1 MTISNNVNGTSNNCL
16 FFCRYKY
23 FSGIN
28 DRFFSTFLF
37 EFNIGFAFGSQ
48 LALFALGSIGKD
60 EMLTGVVFKSEER
73 NPSLF
78 YPMYFG
84 TILTIGSI
92 SSLTTAV
99 QKWKGWAKESKRAR
113 QINIMI
119 NQGQG
124 SNPKHLNNVKYNNP
138 VLGSSVASVV
148 LILFVGL
155 AILHIILTN
164 SKEDQFWFYCSASFL
179 FKTIVPALVT
189 ANRKDFRS
197 FIWRSI
203 NNTN

>member
-1 MTISNNVNGTSNNCL
+1 MAFWHLLMLISFS
-16 FFCRYKY
+16 CRYKY

-37 EFNIGFAFGSQ
+37 EFNIGFAFGSH

-60 EMLTGVVFKSEER
+60 EVLTGVIFKSEGR

-78 YPMYFG
+78 YPLFFG

-92 SSLTTAV
+92 SSLTTAA

-124 SNPKHLNNVKYNNP
+124 SKRRNPKQLNNVKYNNP
-138 VLGSSVASVV
+138 VLGSLVASVV

-155 AILHIILTN
+155 AILHMILTN

-189 ANRKDFRS
+189 ADRKDFRS

>member
-1 MTISNNVNGTSNNCL
+1 MWWLLASINVT

-28 DRFFSTFLF
+28 ERFFSTFLF
-37 EFNIGFAFGSQ
+37 EFNIGFAFGSH

-60 EMLTGVVFKSEER
+60 EVLTGVVFKNEER

-78 YPMYFG
+78 YPLFFG

-92 SSLTTAV
+92 SSLTTAA
-99 QKWKGWAKESKRAR
+99 QKWKGWAKECKRAR

-119 NQGQG
+119 NQRQE
-124 SNPKHLNNVKYNNP
+124 SNPKKRQLNNVKYNNP
-138 VLGSSVASVV
+138 VLGTSVASVV

-155 AILHIILTN
+155 AILHIILTD